1 MLPFLARYRREATGE
16 MGPDILRQVKD
27 TLEVLKTVKN
37 KAWKA
42 LGMQLRSWGKLSPF
56 LNRSILFSQS
66 LQEFEHLYHLINL
79 APKLLWQKF
88 GLESMAE
95 ETLTGRGVVNLAS
108 MVEKGTKGKKIMEE
122 VKKDVQHIMVDLM
135 VHDRDMT
142 DVIKNLQGDCYL
154 T

>member
-1 MLPFLARYRREATGE
+1 
-16 MGPDILRQVKD
+16 
-27 TLEVLKTVKN
+27 
-37 KAWKA
+37 
-42 LGMQLRSWGKLSPF
+42 
-56 LNRSILFSQS
+56 
-66 LQEFEHLYHLINL
+66 
-79 APKLLWQKF
+79 
-88 GLESMAE
+88 MAE